1 MPFTDFEEWVTPNL
15 DLTLRGR
22 TYTVRPPSVEA
33 GKKIAAAAVRGEIK
47 LGLIEGV
54 TEVPAEIQ
62 RVLDTIEK
70 GEHPALGDAY
80 KAMLLNGLDSVTI
93 DRAAYYAVF
102 YWARGKEYADSLAK
116 ILWAPRD
123 SGDGDTAGDADPKA
137 A

>member
-1 MPFTDFEEWVTPNL
+1 MSFTDFEEWVTPNL
-15 DLTLRGR
+15 ELTLRGR
-22 TYTVRPPSVEA
+22 TYVVRPPSVEA

-54 TEVPAEIQ
+54 TEVPDEIQ
-62 RVLDTIEK
+62 RVLDTIEQ

-80 KAMLLNGLDSVTI
+80 GAMQLNGLDSVTI

-102 YWARGKEYADSLAK
+102 YWARGKEYADRLAK
-116 ILWAPRD
+116 VLWSPRD
-123 SGDGDTAGDADPKA
+123 LGESAAAGDADPKA